1 MTRPT
6 QTGGPFAV
14 GRLMGLEPT
23 TSRATTWHSN
33 RLSYSRQAM
42 QAGACRQEHGTR
54 TEQPIVKWTEGR
66 IGFDAFLVA

>member
-1 MTRPT
+1 
-6 QTGGPFAV
+6 
-14 GRLMGLEPT
+14 
-23 TSRATTWHSN
+23 
-33 RLSYSRQAM
+33 M